1 MGTKMNHKEI
11 LYKAASTLNERDKIY
26 GDITPLFENAA
37 QLASIMTGKDLTKY
51 DISVVMEAIKLARR
65 RANPKLADHYIDN
78 VNYTAFSAQFAL
90 NDIEGE
96 KSAAV
101 APQPVEDLPYAQ
113 NISVHFDGSST
124 TVIASPS
131 E

>member
-1 MGTKMNHKEI
+1 MNHKDI
-11 LYKAASTLNERDKIY
+11 LYKAASTLNDRGEMY
-26 GDITPLFENAA
+26 GDISPLFDNAA
-37 QLASIMTGKDLTKY
+37 KLASIITGKEFSKY

-101 APQPVEDLPYAQ
+101 ATQPVEDLSYAQ

>member
-11 LYKAASTLNERDKIY
+11 LYKAASTLNERDQMY
-26 GDITPLFENAA
+26 GDIAPLFKNAA
-37 QLASIMTGKDLTKY
+37 QLASIITGKDYTEY

-101 APQPVEDLPYAQ
+101 ATQPVEDLPYAQ

-131 E
+131 

>member
-1 MGTKMNHKEI
+1 MNHKDI
-11 LYKAASTLNERDKIY
+11 LYKAAATLNDRGEMY
-26 GDITPLFENAA
+26 GDIAPLFDNAA
-37 QLASIMTGKDLTKY
+37 KIASIITGKEFSKY

-96 KSAAV
+96 ESAAV
-101 APQPVEDLPYAQ
+101 ATQPVEDLSYAH

>member
-1 MGTKMNHKEI
+1 MNHKEI
-11 LYKAASTLNERDKIY
+11 LYKAASILNERDKMY
-26 GDITPLFENAA
+26 GDVTPLFENAA

-101 APQPVEDLPYAQ
+101 ATQPVEDLPYAQ
-113 NISVHFDGSST
+113 SISVHFDGSST